1 MQNTDVVTA
10 LNIGEGVD
18 LFVQLSI
25 SLVDRSLL
33 FTPIAVS
40 PEQYHMKQCNI
51 YSLVLH
57 LWAHFNTLCGGVT
70 NQKCCQ

>member
-1 MQNTDVVTA
+1 MVTA
-10 LNIGEGVD
+10 LNIREGVD

-25 SLVDRSLL
+25 SLADRSLL

-51 YSLVLH
+51 IYSLVLQSLH